1 MTLLE
6 ELSSLVLRIQNLR
19 ARIDCAEDPDMALEE
34 QAELRY
40 LLEKLERLKQSRGC
54 RIARI
59 RVSIINNLQEGEECY
74 AHTGQLRV

>member
-1 MTLLE
+1 MLFIE
-6 ELSSLVLRIQNLR
+6 ELASVVCRIRNLR
-19 ARIDCAEDPDMALEE
+19 ERIECSEEPDMALEE
-34 QAELRY
+34 QSELRY
-40 LLEKLERLKQSRGC
+40 LLEKLERIKQSRGC